1 MTQRINPPLPTS
13 KLGTT
18 LTNTNTPAT
27 IESLGELDANW
38 VVAPGEIIKEMLDE
52 RGWSQ
57 SDLANRLGLATT
69 HISQLLNGHERI
81 SQETALRLAR
91 VLGSNMQFWL
101 NLESQYREVLAQ
113 RESLKSTCD
122 FA

>member
-1 MTQRINPPLPTS
+1 MNQHINRSSPSS

-18 LTNTNTPAT
+18 LTNTNTPTT

-57 SDLANRLGLATT
+57 GDLASRLGLSTQ

>member
-1 MTQRINPPLPTS
+1 MTYTNAPT
-13 KLGTT
+13 
-18 LTNTNTPAT
+18 T

-38 VVAPGEIIKEMLDE
+38 LVVAGEIIKEMLDE

-69 HISQLLNGHERI
+69 HISQLLNGHECI
-81 SQETALRLAR
+81 SQETALRLKR

>member
-1 MTQRINPPLPTS
+1 MTY
-13 KLGTT
+13 
-18 LTNTNTPAT
+18 TNAPAT

-57 SDLANRLGLATT
+57 GDRASRLGLSAQ
-69 HISQLLNGHERI
+69 HISRLLNGHARI
-81 SQETALRLAR
+81 SQATALRLAR

>member
-1 MTQRINPPLPTS
+1 MSQPINWPSPSS

-18 LTNTNTPAT
+18 LTNTDTPAT

-57 SDLANRLGLATT
+57 GDLAGRLGLSTQ
-69 HISQLLNGHERI
+69 HISLLLDGRERI
-81 SQETALRLAR
+81 SQEIALRLER

-101 NLESQYREVLAQ
+101 NLESQYREIFVQHVA
-113 RESLKSTCD
+113 LKSSCD

>member
-1 MTQRINPPLPTS
+1 MTNPNPT
-13 KLGTT
+13 
-18 LTNTNTPAT
+18 AT
-27 IESLGELDANW
+27 MESLGELHVNW
-38 VVAPGEIIKEMLDE
+38 AVAPGEIIKEMLDE

-57 SDLANRLGLATT
+57 GDLASRLGLSAQ
-69 HISQLLNGHERI
+69 HISLLLNGHERI